1 MYDYVRTKLPLS
13 FRNIFKFNCD
23 VYDAYI
29 TRRAQMFHIP
39 KTKSR
44 FVDKLPLY
52 NFPSMWNNW
61 CTQLNVNSSRGALKN
76 SMKTILM
83 NDYATL
89 VKCEKICILYGFPC
103 EMDFSHHESPNSTR
117 VAKRR
122 GWDSE
127 TSGEKIHLTWK
138 TIQNAFSRIRYTSMR
153 AQYISQSVKPINIKR
168 RNEPPL
174 LLTVVVF
181 EKVLP
186 LFKHHKI
193 VRIA

>member
-1 MYDYVRTKLPLS
+1 MMKKCNYFKLEIHVVQIMTKITLALLGCNICSLLKKTKFSHQSGILRVELSDLYQLEVVLFMYDYVRTKLPLS

-76 SMKTILM
+76 SMKTILI

-89 VKCEKICILYGFPC
+89 VKCENPRCIDCQLI
-103 EMDFSHHESPNSTR
+103 T
-117 VAKRR
+117 
-122 GWDSE
+122 
-127 TSGEKIHLTWK
+127 
-138 TIQNAFSRIRYTSMR
+138 
-153 AQYISQSVKPINIKR
+153 
-168 RNEPPL
+168 
-174 LLTVVVF
+174 
-181 EKVLP
+181 
-186 LFKHHKI
+186 
-193 VRIA
+193 

>member
-1 MYDYVRTKLPLS
+1 MLKPYNICNMRLHIMVFMAAILCCMICGCGLCFRAYYPPRVTSHQWILSHLYLYCIIIVIDSIDKQSGILRVSDLYQLEVVLFMYDYVRTKLPLS

-83 NDYATL
+83 NYYATL
-89 VKCEKICILYGFPC
+89 VKCENPRCIDCQLI
-103 EMDFSHHESPNSTR
+103 T
-117 VAKRR
+117 
-122 GWDSE
+122 
-127 TSGEKIHLTWK
+127 
-138 TIQNAFSRIRYTSMR
+138 
-153 AQYISQSVKPINIKR
+153 
-168 RNEPPL
+168 
-174 LLTVVVF
+174 
-181 EKVLP
+181 
-186 LFKHHKI
+186 
-193 VRIA
+193 